1 MSSEG
6 WLVKTTSRPG
16 TNEVLCLF
24 SCFFFIQSFF
34 IFFFFSIFL
43 ARSDK
48 PRYPPA
54 DNERRSAAGP
64 EWSDGSWATP
74 RDASWSIPPGNRPT
88 GKHLA
93 SWGITYQMEPGY
105 VLVDSQ
111 KSCRLRWEEQHI
123 PCQRRQ
129 TGTGWLA
136 ADVEMCDRRL
146 GCRAE
151 TGDGEKVLRAKLQ
164 KKEGKEET
172 SLTADTVSPLGR
184 KHVLIWNECNLQ
196 DANPGEYL
204 FMLQSHIK
212 RWLCC
217 VKLLGGFLCS
227 CACL

>member
-1 MSSEG
+1 MWMSMSSEG

-16 TNEVLCLF
+16 TNEVHCLF
-24 SCFFFIQSFF
+24 YFFIHSLFH
-34 IFFFFSIFL
+34 FFFFFFL

-111 KSCRLRWEEQHI
+111 KSCRAAMRGATYSLPTPTDRNWLTCCRCRDVW
-123 PCQRRQ
+123 PPTRMPRRD
-129 TGTGWLA
+129 W
-136 ADVEMCDRRL
+136 RRRESFESESARKRRE
-146 GCRAE
+146 G
-151 TGDGEKVLRAKLQ
+151 GDKPDSRHGFPP
-164 KKEGKEET
+164 T
-172 SLTADTVSPLGR
+172 PLER
-184 KHVLIWNECNLQ
+184 KHV
-196 DANPGEYL
+196 
-204 FMLQSHIK
+204 
-212 RWLCC
+212 
-217 VKLLGGFLCS
+217 
-227 CACL
+227 